1 MDLQRIKKWL
11 SSPVVEAILWLAL
24 PLVIGILLA
33 TTIPQPVI
41 GIVTLK
47 DAIYDYTAT
56 QTIAQLRY
64 AYDHP
69 EISAAV
75 LILDSP
81 GGTVADTESIYLEL
95 LRLREKKPVVTVI
108 ENMSASGG
116 YYLAVGTD
124 FIFTKASSI
133 VGNVGV
139 RTELPPPP
147 AVYEDTVSTGPYKL
161 TADTRDSY
169 LRILDPLKEA
179 FYQAVV
185 KGRGK
190 ALKATSDDILSGKIY
205 IGSEALRL
213 GLVDALGDQSD
224 AINKAAS
231 LAHVWNYRTLDLYY
245 LSWYSKTN
253 DYIFFKETTD
263 GTITAYPRK
272 PGLYYLYIP
281 PDDRSMP

>member
-11 SSPVVEAILWLAL
+11 SFPVVEAILWLGL
-24 PLVIGILLA
+24 PLVIGILVA
-33 TTIPQPVI
+33 TMIPRPAI
-41 GIVTLK
+41 GIVSLR
-47 DAIYDYTAT
+47 DAIYDYSAS
-56 QTIAQLRY
+56 QIIAELRY

-69 EISAAV
+69 EVSAVV
-75 LILDSP
+75 LIMESP

-108 ENMSASGG
+108 ESMSASGG

-124 FIFTKASSI
+124 FIFAKASSL

-139 RTELPPPP
+139 ITSLPPPP
-147 AVYEDTVSTGPYKL
+147 AVYEDTISTGPYKL
-161 TADTRDSY
+161 TASTRDSF
-169 LRILDPLKEA
+169 LRILDPMKQA

-190 ALKATSDDILSGKIY
+190 ALKASADDILSGKIY

-231 LAHVWNYRTLDLYY
+231 LAHVWNYRTLDLFS
-245 LSWYSKTN
+245 LAWGSKTN
-253 DYIFFKETTD
+253 DYLFYKETED

-272 PGLYYLYIP
+272 PGMYYLYIP
-281 PDDRSMP
+281 PEDRSVP